1 MPREITYREALN
13 EAIREEM
20 QRDERVFVMGL
31 GVGKRGGSF
40 GVTRGLQNIFG
51 AGRVIDTPIS
61 EASFTGMGIGAAMQ
75 GKRPIVE
82 IMYIDFSTLTMDMMF
97 NQAAK
102 YNFITGGREHVPIV
116 LRTQGGAGK
125 SLAPQHSQSLEALY
139 YHIPGLKLVMPST
152 PYDAKGLLKPAVRD
166 ENPVVF
172 IEHKLLYDTTGEV
185 PEEEYIIPLGSAVIR
200 REGSDCTIVSYSLM
214 AVKSNEAAEI
224 LESEGISCD
233 VLDMRSLVPMDRGSI
248 LTSVKKTGR
257 LVIVNEAVKRGS
269 VASDISAWTAEN
281 AFGELKA
288 PIVRV
293 SGRETPIPYNA
304 GLESVSVPCVEDI
317 MEAVRKVVGE

>member
-1 MPREITYREALN
+1 
-13 EAIREEM
+13 
-20 QRDERVFVMGL
+20 
-31 GVGKRGGSF
+31 
-40 GVTRGLQNIFG
+40 
-51 AGRVIDTPIS
+51 
-61 EASFTGMGIGAAMQ
+61 
-75 GKRPIVE
+75 
-82 IMYIDFSTLTMDMMF
+82 
-97 NQAAK
+97 
-102 YNFITGGREHVPIV
+102 
-116 LRTQGGAGK
+116 
-125 SLAPQHSQSLEALY
+125 
-139 YHIPGLKLVMPST
+139 MPST
-152 PYDAKGLLKPAVRD
+152 PYEAKGLLKTAIRD
-166 ENPVVF
+166 ENPGVF
-172 IEHKLLYDTTGEV
+172 SEHKLLYDTTGEV

-214 AVKSNEAAEI
+214 AVKSNEAAKI

-281 AFGELKA
+281 AFDELKA

-317 MEAVRKVVGE
+317 VEAVRKVVGK